1 MGTRLG
7 ICTYIHVHPLNWQRN
22 WKTLLNV
29 FIEYPDTINTL
40 LTIRSNNQQLYIY
53 ILSYSID
60 KIHLHCCI
68 LKTRLYIVGQLTI
81 LYKIWQLIGNSSS
94 LDYFTLQIITLWV
107 ELIIM
112 SYLHYYLLCFVY
124 RIWCCF

>member
-1 MGTRLG
+1 MINKWKIGHKTWYMYLHT
-7 ICTYIHVHPLNWQRN
+7 CTSTQLAEKLEN
-22 WKTLLNV
+22 LLNV

-81 LYKIWQLIGNSSS
+81 LYKI
-94 LDYFTLQIITLWV
+94 
-107 ELIIM
+107 
-112 SYLHYYLLCFVY
+112 
-124 RIWCCF
+124 